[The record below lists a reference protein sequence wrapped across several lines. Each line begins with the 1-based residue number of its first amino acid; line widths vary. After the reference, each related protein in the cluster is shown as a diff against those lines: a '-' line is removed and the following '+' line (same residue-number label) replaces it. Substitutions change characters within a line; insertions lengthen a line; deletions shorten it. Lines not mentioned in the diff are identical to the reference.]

1 VHEAVQLVTMSPI
14 LLIVLLAGYVRLPG
28 LDATLMESHHL
39 SKELQRAVRHNELVI
54 TLVGVRRRMAG
65 LPDPD
70 PLILVNFPDL
80 DSQLKVHL
88 LEDTATIKL
97 TLVHPDG
104 VWCENIELGAELDL
118 YRDSQ
123 AKDDHLLIAINQVGH
138 HHRSAAGSGNGGT
151 ITVWFSCTEKG
162 HVEMPYSL
170 RQLKQ
175 RMKHSKVKLY
185 HPRDISVTIHPLTPV
200 DSLLSD
206 FHCQIEKMQA
216 QQPMGPAGVQ
226 QPVGSA
232 GVDNGDLYSYS
243 RGDIP
248 IFNFDEADRILVATL
263 QELIEA
269 LRRLKQEVNTQRE
282 ETVLL
287 RKALTECQA
296 CRIKKPTC
304 ADIPYP
310 CFDGPPRVECRDT
323 VEGPVCGACP
333 PTYKGDGRFCERD
346 ACGAEPCYEGV
357 SCYPTIN
364 DPFFK
369 CGPCPP
375 GFRGDGINCVPDICQ
390 RIPAPCFK
398 DVECYNTE
406 RPPFYR
412 CGTCPQG
419 LTGNGTSCSDLD
431 ECDLADPCDVA
442 ATCYNLIPGFR
453 CGPCPPGYTG
463 STGFTGVGLDFAA
476 RQRQVCYDLN
486 ECDTNNGGCV
496 ENSVCVNTDGS
507 FYCGPCI
514 TGYVGNQNVGC
525 NNRPGICPDG
535 TECDENADCIKPLG
549 KTFYICKCKIGWAG
563 DGKIC
568 GPDRDLDGWPDY
580 DLPCQDTK
588 CRMDSCVDTP
598 NSGQEDSD
606 GDGIGDACDDDADND
621 GIPNTPDNCPLVAN
635 PDQFDT
641 DPDGTDMRGDACDNC
656 PFLPNLDQEDTDKD
670 GLGDACDPDKDN
682 DGILNERDNCPLV
695 FNEDQKDMDGDGLG
709 DACDNCPKVRN
720 PDQSDTDEDTFGDVC
735 DANDDKDR
743 DGIPDTIDNCVSSPN
758 ADQHD
763 MDEDGSGDECDPD
776 ADNDG
781 IPNERDNCW
790 LKYNPQQMDANGDGK
805 GDICDDDADGDNIV
819 DFADN
824 CPNNSKIYATDF
836 RTYQT
841 VVLDPHGD
849 SQIDP
854 NWVIYNKGAEIV
866 QTMNSDPGLAVGFHR
881 FGGVD
886 FEGTFFVDTE
896 IDDDYVGFIF
906 SYQDNNQFYTVM
918 WKKNTQTY
926 WQATPFRAVAEP
938 GIQLKLVQSETG
950 PGQMMRNSLWHT
962 GDTDRQVKLLWKDPR
977 NVGWREKVAY
987 RWLLLHRPKIGL
999 IRLRIFEGDKMVA
1012 DSGNVFDGSLK
1023 GGRLGVFCFSQEMI
1037 IWSDLVYRCNDH
1049 VPEAVYHELP
1059 KRIQDQVEI
1068 DTSRPPAPPRE
1079 KRDADGGEL

>member
-1 VHEAVQLVTMSPI
+1 MLRTGWI
-14 LLIVLLAGYVRLPG
+14 LASVLCSFLCSGKLIEDR
-28 LDATLMESHHL
+28 SQ
-39 SKELQRAVRHNELVI
+39 SKDLQRALGHDSVILVI
-54 TLVGVRRRMAG
+54 DGVLERIIG
-65 LPDPD
+65 EPSPD
-70 PLILVNFPDL
+70 PLVLINFPDINT
-80 DSQLKVHL
+80 QFKVHV
-88 LEDTATIKL
+88 LEDSRKIKI
-97 TLVHPDG
+97 TLARDDD
-104 VWCENIELGAELDL
+104 VWCEDIELGTELQL
-118 YRDSQ
+118 LKQSRN
-123 AKDDHLLIAINQVGH
+123 DDHLVLVFDQSRH
-138 HHRSAAGSGNGGT
+138 HDTRL
-151 ITVWFSCTEKG
+151 TVYFSCIGKG
-162 HVEMPYSL
+162 QLNMPTSL
-170 RQLKQ
+170 KHLKQ
-175 RMKHSKVKLY
+175 QMHHSKVKLY
-185 HPRDISVTIHPLTPV
+185 HPSTNQIDVYSKRTGDEILEKLKCPV
-200 DSLLSD
+200 
-206 FHCQIEKMQA
+206 EKMQA
-216 QQPMGPAGVQ
+216 QEA
-226 QPVGSA
+226 SSR
-232 GVDNGDLYSYS
+232 NSETDLYSYR

-248 IFNFDEADRILVATL
+248 LFNFDEADRLLIATL

-269 LRRLKQEVNTQRE
+269 LRRLKLEVKTQRE

-287 RKALTECQA
+287 RKALMDCEA
-296 CRIKKPTC
+296 CKIKKPMCT
-304 ADIPYP
+304 DLPYP
-310 CFDGPPRVECRDT
+310 CFEGPPRVDCRDT
-323 VEGPVCGACP
+323 VEGPECGPCP
-333 PTYKGDGRFCERD
+333 PGYKGNGRHCERD
-346 ACGAEPCYEGV
+346 ACGDEPCFEGV
-357 SCYPTIN
+357 SCYPTVD
-364 DPFFK
+364 DPYYK
-369 CGPCPP
+369 CGPCPK
-375 GFRGDGINCVPDICQ
+375 GFRGDGKECVPDICQ
-390 RIPAPCFK
+390 KTPPPCFR
-398 DVECYNTE
+398 DVDCYNID
-406 RPPFYR
+406 RPPYYK
-412 CGTCPQG
+412 CGTCPAG
-419 LTGNGTSCSDLD
+419 LTGNGTWCNDLD

-453 CGPCPPGYTG
+453 CGPCPPGFTG

-476 RQRQVCYDLN
+476 RQKQVCYDIN
-486 ECDTNNGGCV
+486 ECENGNGGCV

-514 TGYVGNQNVGC
+514 AGFVGNQNIGC
-525 NNRPGICPDG
+525 SNRPGICPDG

-549 KTFYICKCKIGWAG
+549 KSHYICKCKIGWAG
-563 DGKIC
+563 DGKLC
-568 GPDRDLDGWPDY
+568 GPDRDLDGWPDF
-580 DLPCQDTK
+580 DLACQDVK
-588 CRMDSCVDTP
+588 CRMDNCIDTP

-635 PDQFDT
+635 PDQMDT
-641 DPDGTDMRGDACDNC
+641 DPTGEDMRGDACDNC
-656 PFLPNLDQEDTDKD
+656 PFIMNLDQEDTDKD

-682 DGILNERDNCPLV
+682 DGILNEKDNCPLIP
-695 FNEDQKDMDGDGLG
+695 NLDQRDSDGDGYG
-709 DACDNCPKVRN
+709 DVCDNCPNHSNR
-720 PDQSDTDEDTFGDVC
+720 DQSDKDEDTFGDAC
-735 DANDDKDR
+735 DTNDDRDK
-743 DGIPDTIDNCVSSPN
+743 DGIPDTLDNCPDDAN

-763 MDEDGSGDECDPD
+763 ADEDGKGDECDPD

-781 IPNERDNCW
+781 IENVKDNCW
-790 LKYNPQQMDANGDGK
+790 LQFNPQQLDKDGDGK
-805 GDICDDDADGDNIV
+805 GDICEDDEDGDNIV
-819 DFADN
+819 DFLDN

-938 GIQLKLVQSETG
+938 GIQLKLVQSDTG

-962 GDTDRQVKLLWKDPR
+962 GNTDRQVKLLWKDPR

-999 IRLRIFEGDKMVA
+999 IRLRIFEGENMVA
-1012 DSGNVFDGSLK
+1012 DSGNIFDGTLK

-1049 VPEAVYHELP
+1049 VPEAVYWELP

-1068 DTSRPPAPPRE
+1068 DTSRPPAPQQRNRRSPNESIEDFISRAY
-1079 KRDADGGEL
+1079 DDL